1 MTGCHARRSA
11 FLTFF
16 LPLLAVFGILVS
28 CAAEKPPVYA
38 TPVYHSWK
46 RTTDVVLDYPIPG
59 HQNRFRIPRMNDV
72 GFTVKPTIDNSK
84 RLWNFPVGTIIVKEV
99 YQTPK
104 PAPGEQP
111 IQLTIMVKAPKDPH
125 SQGGWLWITRDLPN
139 GKEAVFMGNFCITCH
154 ANANEKHPY
163 GDGNPK
169 EEFRDYVYFV
179 PGEGGPGSRVGPLGA
194 SGTP

>member
-1 MTGCHARRSA
+1 MTERRVPPALWTAGLS
-11 FLTFF
+11 
-16 LPLLAVFGILVS
+16 LLAVCGMLMG
-28 CAAEKPPVYA
+28 CAAEKQPVYA
-38 TPVYHSWK
+38 TPDYHSWK
-46 RTTDVVLDYPIPG
+46 RTTDVVLNYPIPG
-59 HQNRFRIPRMNDV
+59 HQDRFRIPRMNDV
-72 GFTVKPTIDNSK
+72 GFTVKPTIDNGK

-99 YQTPK
+99 YQNPK

-111 IQLTIMVKAPKDPH
+111 IQLTIMVKTPKNPH

-179 PGEGGPGSRVGPLGA
+179 PGEGSGAGPLGA